1 MSLITTLG
9 ECRDGHIFKGEH
21 YILFSYDL
29 GWLWYCA
36 GWRQSPLLAELHVI
50 GISCHFWD
58 AGPVTWVLNPAGQ
71 PGFSACFGWETVKS
85 FFPSCTPRVSA
96 FAGTSL
102 TALST
107 GILLVPLRSEQT
119 WLSQSE
125 LSVLEGPQLSE
136 FLLHPWQCPFCMLMW
151 AQVVSSLWPW
161 ERYSAPL
168 Y

>member
-1 MSLITTLG
+1 MIVIL
-9 ECRDGHIFKGEH
+9 CRVKAKSSAGRAACNR
-21 YILFSYDL
+21 DL
-29 GWLWYCA
+29 PFEGPA
-36 GWRQSPLLAELHVI
+36 KT
-50 GISCHFWD
+50 CHFWD